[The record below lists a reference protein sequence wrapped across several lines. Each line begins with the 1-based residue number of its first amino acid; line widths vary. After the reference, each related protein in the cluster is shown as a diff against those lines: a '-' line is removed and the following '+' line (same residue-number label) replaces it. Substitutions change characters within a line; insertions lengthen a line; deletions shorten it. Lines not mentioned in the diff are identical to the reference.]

1 MKAVVVRQ
9 LGPPAGPSL
18 RRTSRTLFRRRTKH
32 WSASKRLASTSSIS
46 TTAKDS
52 DWGGHHK
59 RSLPYTPGAEG
70 AGRVVAIG
78 AAVTE
83 ISVGDRVAFG
93 VSNGYGAYAE
103 LIAVKSDRLVKVPE
117 TVEITTAGAV
127 MQQGMTAH
135 YLTNSTYPLK
145 ATDVAVVHAAA
156 GGTGLLVVQMAKL
169 RGARVIGI
177 VSSERKADMA
187 KRAGAD
193 HTIITPDQGF
203 EAEVRQLTDGG
214 GVNVVYDSVGKATF
228 EESLDCLA
236 PLGMMVLYGQSSGPV
251 PPFDTAVLNA
261 RGSLLLARPSLTH
274 YVANRA
280 DLEWRS
286 ADIFR
291 WIGEKKLDVRIDQIF
306 PFSDAPRSH
315 ELLASRQS
323 IGKILLVP

>member
-1 MKAVVVRQ
+1 M
-9 LGPPAGPSL
+9 
-18 RRTSRTLFRRRTKH
+18 
-32 WSASKRLASTSSIS
+32 
-46 TTAKDS
+46 
-52 DWGGHHK
+52 
-59 RSLPYTPGAEG
+59 
-70 AGRVVAIG
+70 
-78 AAVTE
+78 
-83 ISVGDRVAFG
+83 
-93 VSNGYGAYAE
+93 
-103 LIAVKSDRLVKVPE
+103 KVPE

-203 EAEVRQLTDGG
+203 EAEVRQLTDGS

-274 YVANRA
+274 YVANCA